1 MKSISLRKLNAPQP
15 TGDSQPLCAIQESAN
30 AQKSTGPTSSTGR
43 EAVSRNRATHG
54 LCGRFTVLSNEHQAA
69 FDAMFER
76 FLQNEKP
83 VDDVERELVL
93 KMARHTWLSDR
104 AQRYQDACFLIQPQ
118 TEEDMPGNTNS
129 VATLKDI
136 DIYVRYQAHHDRAYA
151 RAAAELLKRRKD
163 RDLSAR
169 GFESQ
174 KRAEAETKDR
184 EKRQN
189 QRDELH
195 SYRVANAKMHLERK
209 MERCGKPNLYDFG
222 ARNTENGKGTTKNR
236 RLTRWIARCKT
247 I

>member
-1 MKSISLRKLNAPQP
+1 MSISNRKLAANR
-15 TGDSQPLCAIQESAN
+15 AN
-30 AQKSTGPTSSTGR
+30 AQNSTGAKTTAGR
-43 EAVSRNRATHG
+43 EAVSQNRTTHG
-54 LCGRFTVLSNEHQAA
+54 LCGRFTVLANENPIA
-69 FDAMFER
+69 FDQLFER

-118 TEEDMPGNTNS
+118 TEEDKPGNTNS

-136 DIYVRYQAHHDRAYA
+136 DIYVRYQAHHDRSYQ

-163 RDLSAR
+163 RDLYAR

-174 KRAEAETKDR
+174 KRSEAEAKDR

-189 QRDELH
+189 QRDQLH
-195 SYRVANAKMHLERK
+195 SYRVANAKIHLDRQS
-209 MERCGKPNLYDFG
+209 ERCGKPNF
-222 ARNTENGKGTTKNR
+222 
-236 RLTRWIARCKT
+236 KT
-247 I
+247 SVPEIEDEPLRTAA